1 MTTTQLYPQQQTLR
15 KRLPLV
21 IVALLAVSAVL
32 VFRLF
37 SFQFPLDTEVQTY
50 LNNLRD
56 SGYAQTL
63 QLASARGSIYDRH
76 GEAMA
81 VNTLQYRVGVSPSL
95 VSDARETATRIA
107 TILNSSELELFDNFT
122 SDAPWVLVSTN
133 VSAADAG
140 ELRALRLDEI
150 TIEPVPRRSY
160 PQGPVAAQV
169 IGFVGGDL
177 RGYYGVEGHY
187 NGQLAGEVRTRRVS
201 NIPFEVPIIDYER
214 SRGNDVLLTIDRDV
228 QFLVES
234 ELITAIDVYDSSSGT
249 IIVMNPRNGDILA
262 MASYPSFD
270 PNTYYSVADE
280 RFLTNPA
287 VGQQFEPGSIF
298 KVLTI
303 AAGLETGSIT
313 PDFTYNDQGSLGGV
327 CDGIR
332 NWDGGARGV
341 VDVTQIL
348 VQSLNVGTSTIAV
361 NMGATAFYSMMDKF
375 GIGRLTG
382 IDLEGEQAGQMPTPG
397 DSIWSEKNLCTN
409 SFGQGVAV
417 TPLQMITGV
426 SAIANG
432 GLMMQ
437 PRVVHQMLDE
447 DQAIAARTANLGRPI
462 STETANQVTDMMVAV
477 VRDGL
482 DGAASVAGYTI
493 AGKTGTAEIP
503 TPIGYETGSS
513 IATFVGFFPADDP
526 QVAILIKLDRP
537 AEYWGSRTAAPTFQ
551 RLAERLVIL
560 LEIPTDDV
568 RFALIEQGGS
578 VKHIRR

>member
-1 MTTTQLYPQQQTLR
+1 MASTALYPQQHTIR
-15 KRLPLV
+15 KRLPAVILALV
-21 IVALLAVSAVL
+21 AVSGLL
-32 VFRLF
+32 VFRLL
-37 SFQFPLDTEVQTY
+37 SFQFPLDSNVQTY

-56 SGYAQTL
+56 SGYIQTL
-63 QLASARGSIYDRH
+63 QLASARGSIYDRR

-81 VNTLQYRVGVSPSL
+81 VNTLEYRIGVSPGLISNP
-95 VSDARETATRIA
+95 RETATRIG
-107 TILNSSELELFDNFT
+107 TILNISELELYEKFT
-122 SDAPWVLVSTN
+122 SRVPWVLVTPRT
-133 VSAADAG
+133 SAENAAR
-140 ELRALRLDEI
+140 LRALRLDEI
-150 TIEPVPRRSY
+150 TMEPVPRRSY

-201 NIPFEVPIIDYER
+201 NIPFDAPLIDFER
-214 SRGNDVLLTIDRDV
+214 SRGSDILLTIDRDV
-228 QFLVES
+228 QFVVES
-234 ELITAIDVYDSSSGT
+234 ELITAISTYNASGGT

-270 PNTYYSVADE
+270 PNTYFSVANP
-280 RFLTNPA
+280 RILGNPA
-287 VGQQFEPGSIF
+287 IGQQFEPGSIF
-298 KVLTI
+298 KVLTV
-303 AAGLETGSIT
+303 AAGLESGVIT
-313 PDFTYNDQGSLGGV
+313 PDFTYNDQGRMTGV

-348 VQSLNVGTSTIAV
+348 VQSLNVGTATISTS
-361 NMGATAFYSMMDKF
+361 MGATAFYSMLDKF

-382 IDLEGEQAGQMPTPG
+382 IDLEGEQAGQMNVPG
-397 DSIWSEKNLCTN
+397 NPIWSEKDLCTN
-409 SFGQGVAV
+409 SFGQGIAV
-417 TPLQMITGV
+417 TPLQMLTSV

-437 PRVVHQMLDE
+437 PRVVHQMISGDRV
-447 DQAIAARTANLGRPI
+447 IPARTANLGRPI
-462 STETANQVTDMMVAV
+462 STETARTVTDMMVAV

-482 DGAASVAGYTI
+482 DGAASVRGYTI

-503 TPIGYETGSS
+503 TPIGYEQGAS
-513 IATFVGFFPADDP
+513 IASFVGFFPADDP
-526 QVAILIKLDRP
+526 QVAVLVKIDRP
-537 AEYWGSRTAAPTFQ
+537 SEYWGSRTAAPTFR

-568 RFALIEQGGS
+568 RYQLIEQGGS
-578 VKHIRR
+578 VSHIRR